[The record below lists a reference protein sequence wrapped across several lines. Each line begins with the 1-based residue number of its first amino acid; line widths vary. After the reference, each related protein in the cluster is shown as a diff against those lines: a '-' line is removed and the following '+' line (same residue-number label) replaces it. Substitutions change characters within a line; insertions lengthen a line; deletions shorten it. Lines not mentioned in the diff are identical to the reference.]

1 MLGQGC
7 TVFEVFVFEGSFV
20 AAVPGLEVLS
30 APYIFVWWSFS
41 GYGFIDNVFSQAV
54 AIQGTA
60 VFLAFLAV
68 TFLFWCLF
76 FVCYSVEEF
85 SVVSLDGCSNVA
97 CAAVRQFYG
106 VTVEDSVEW
115 ALPEVLVYQR

>member
-20 AAVPGLEVLS
+20 AAVPGLEVLR
-30 APYIFVWWSFS
+30 APYVFVWWSFS
-41 GYGFIDNVFSQAV
+41 SCGFIDDVFSQAV
-54 AIQGTA
+54 AIQEAA

-76 FVCYSVEEF
+76 FVCYFAEEF
-85 SVVSLDGCSNVA
+85 SVMSLDGCSNVA

-106 VTVEDSVEW
+106 VTVEDFVEW
-115 ALPEVLVYQR
+115 ALLKVLVYQR